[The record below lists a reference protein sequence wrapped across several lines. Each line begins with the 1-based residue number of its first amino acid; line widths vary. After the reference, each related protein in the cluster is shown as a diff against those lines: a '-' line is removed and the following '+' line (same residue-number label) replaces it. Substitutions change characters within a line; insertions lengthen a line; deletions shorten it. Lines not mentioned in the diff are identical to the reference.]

1 MKVLGVEMFTAL
13 ILICAVD
20 VASKPEDCTRNNA
33 ATVMRAPTEFGNPAT
48 CFMQG
53 QAYLAAN
60 PIGRQLDASDRV
72 KVICVRSEI
81 IARAPSNR

>member
-1 MKVLGVEMFTAL
+1 MLTAL
-13 ILICAVD
+13 VLICSVTAAAD
-20 VASKPEDCTRNNA
+20 PQACTRSNA
-33 ATVMRAPTEFGNPAT
+33 NTVMRVPSEFGNPAT

-72 KVICVRSEI
+72 KVICVRSEM